1 LCHASPQPASGAV
14 LRPQDLKEAEQ
25 KPVDLSP
32 HAIAGFSP
40 TGRQAPSHANLHC
53 RSGEV
58 NMTTRIGIA
67 GITGRMGRLLAEEVA
82 AAEADLTGGTGRGG
96 SSSADV
102 TRFQDVAAMAAAS
115 DVVIDFTNAAT
126 AQATA
131 AAMAASGKAWVL
143 GTSGLSAADE
153 AAVEQA
159 AARIPVV
166 YAANFSAGVNL
177 VLALA
182 ERMGAALPA
191 EAYDAEIVEMH
202 HRQKVD
208 APSGTAIGMGRAVA
222 KGRGVRL
229 DDVIESG
236 RHGHTGARKTGAIGF
251 AALRGGQVVGE
262 HSLIFAAASEHI
274 VLTHR
279 AFDRRTFATGA
290 VRAALWAVSQSAGLY
305 SMMDVLGMR

>member
-1 LCHASPQPASGAV
+1 
-14 LRPQDLKEAEQ
+14 
-25 KPVDLSP
+25 
-32 HAIAGFSP
+32 
-40 TGRQAPSHANLHC
+40 
-53 RSGEV
+53 
-58 NMTTRIGIA
+58 MTTRIGIA
-67 GITGRMGRLLAEEVA
+67 GITGRMGQLLAEEVGA
-82 AAEADLTGGTGRGG
+82 AGAALSGGTSRGNPDLAALA
-96 SSSADV
+96 AD
-102 TRFQDVAAMAAAS
+102 S
-115 DVVIDFTNAAT
+115 DVVVDFTNAAT
-126 AQATA
+126 AQASART
-131 AAMAASGKAWVL
+131 MAASGKAWIL

-153 AAVEQA
+153 EAVGQA

-166 YAANFSAGVNL
+166 YASNFAAGVNL

-191 EAYDAEIVEMH
+191 EAYDAEIIEMH

-229 DDVIESG
+229 EEAMESG

-262 HSLIFAAASEHI
+262 HSLIFAAAGEHI

-279 AFDRRTFATGA
+279 AFDRRTFASGA
-290 VRAALWAVSQSAGLY
+290 VRAALWAVPRPAGLY
-305 SMMDVLGMR
+305 SMMDVLGIGAVG